1 MDSKPSM
8 NFKDLA
14 SGLKKYRGNWET
26 TWQEVAE
33 RCFTDQ
39 ADFNVTRSK
48 GEQRNQRVFDSTATM
63 AVERSA
69 SAITGLITPKSERWH
84 TLTTDDDQLNKS
96 QNVKRYF
103 DDVARILF
111 ANRYA
116 AKAGFETANYQAI
129 RSLMGFGT
137 GQIAVNEA
145 PSGNGLIYQAIFLG
159 DMFYGVNNFGVID
172 TVMREFTFT
181 KRQAIQE
188 WGFDALP
195 KKIREDKTP
204 DAKYEFCHIVYANDD
219 YNEASI
225 KAEDRKYLYAYLYR
239 EDMDK
244 PLKEGGYFSFPYAVC
259 REMTSPNEIYGRS
272 PAMQVLPEIKSLNEM
287 RKTTIKAGHLMVTP
301 PLLAPTDG
309 MGVGILGAG
318 PMAINFTPGGITKG
332 GVNAQ
337 GQQMIHPMN
346 TGVRPDFGQAMIEE
360 SRRIINDSFYLN
372 LFQIL
377 VETPSMTA
385 TEVLA
390 RTQEKGILLAPTAAR
405 LEQEYL
411 GPMIERELDIL
422 SRQGKLPELP
432 AELIEAGGEYTIKYE
447 SPLTRAQRSSQLLG
461 IQDTFNM
468 ALQGASV
475 DPSILDR
482 INMDE
487 MLKQSADINNTPAS
501 IIRSDEETQQ
511 LREGRKQQEQQ
522 QQILAQA
529 PAMAGAA
536 KNIAEAQAAGI

>member
-1 MDSKPSM
+1 MDYKQ
-8 NFKDLA
+8 LA
-14 SGLKKYRGNWET
+14 AGLTKYRGNWDI

-39 ADFNVTRSK
+39 ADFNVTNTK
-48 GEQRNQRVFDSTATM
+48 GVQRNQRVFDPTATM
-63 AVERSA
+63 AVGRSA

-84 TLTTDDDQLNKS
+84 TLTTDDETLNKS

-103 DDVARILF
+103 DEVTKILF

-116 AKAGFETANYQAI
+116 ARAGFETANYQAI

-137 GQIAVNEA
+137 GQIAINEA
-145 PSGNGLIYQAIFLG
+145 PNGDGLIYQALFLG
-159 DMFYGVNNFGVID
+159 DMYYGVNNFGVVD
-172 TVMREFTFT
+172 TAMREFTFT
-181 KRQAIQE
+181 KRQAIQQ
-188 WGFDALP
+188 WGEDALP
-195 KKIREDKTP
+195 RKIREDKKNDTEY
-204 DAKYEFCHIVYANDD
+204 KFCHIVHKNDD
-219 YNEASI
+219 YNEDSMAPD
-225 KAEDRKYLYAYLYR
+225 KRLYRYAYFYK
-239 EDMDK
+239 EDMK
-244 PLKEGGYFSFPYAVC
+244 EPIAEGGYYTFPYAIC

-272 PAMQVLPEIKSLNEM
+272 PAMQVLPEIKGLNEM
-287 RKTTIKAGHLMVTP
+287 RKTTIKAGQLMVTP
-301 PLLAPTDG
+301 PLLAPSDNL
-309 MGVGILGAG
+309 GVGVLGSG
-318 PMAINFTPGGITKG
+318 PMSVNFTPGGITKG

-346 TGVRPDFGQAMIEE
+346 TGSRPDFGQQMIEE

-377 VETPSMTA
+377 VETPTMTA

-411 GPMIERELDIL
+411 GPMIERELDLL

-432 AELIEAGGEYTIKYE
+432 AELVEAGGEYTVKYE

-461 IQDTFNM
+461 IQDTLNM
-468 ALQGASV
+468 AMTVASA
-475 DPSILDR
+475 DPTVLDR
-482 INMDE
+482 VNFDE
-487 MLKQSADINNTPAS
+487 MLKQMAEINNTPAS
-501 IIRSDEETQQ
+501 VIRSDQETGELRAQRQQ
-511 LREGRKQQEQQ
+511 AEQQ
-522 QQILAQA
+522 QQILEQA

-536 KNIAEAQAAGI
+536 RDIAEAQAVGM

>member
-1 MDSKPSM
+1 MDYKQ
-8 NFKDLA
+8 LA
-14 SGLKKYRGNWET
+14 AGLEKYRGNWSI

-39 ADFNVTRSK
+39 ADFNVTNSK
-48 GEQRNQRVFDSTATM
+48 GTQRNQRVFDPTATM
-63 AVERSA
+63 AVSRSA

-84 TLTTDDDQLNKS
+84 TLTTDNDDLNKS

-103 DDVARILF
+103 DEVTRILF

-116 AKAGFETANYQAI
+116 AKAGFETANYQAV

-145 PSGNGLIYQAIFLG
+145 PNNQGLIYQALFLG
-159 DMFYGVNNFGVID
+159 DMFYGVNNYGVVD
-172 TVMREFTFT
+172 TAMREFTFT
-181 KRQAIQE
+181 KRQAIQQ
-188 WGFDALP
+188 WGLDSLP
-195 KKIREDKTP
+195 RKIQEDQKQDTEY
-204 DAKYEFCHIVYANDD
+204 KFCHIVHANDD
-219 YNEASI
+219 YKEDSLKAS
-225 KAEDRKYLYAYLYR
+225 ERKYTYVYLFKD
-239 EDMDK
+239 DMNK
-244 PLKEGGYFSFPYAVC
+244 PIQEGGYYSFPYAIC

-272 PAMQVLPEIKSLNEM
+272 PAMQVLPEIKGLNEI
-287 RKTTIKAGHLMVTP
+287 RKTSIKAAQLMVTP
-301 PLLAPTDG
+301 PLLAPADG
-309 MGVGILGAG
+309 MGVGILGSG
-318 PMAINFTPGGITKG
+318 PMNINFTPGGITKG

-337 GQQMIHPMN
+337 GQQMIQPMN
-346 TGVRPDFGQAMIEE
+346 MGVRPDIGQQMIEE
-360 SRRIINDSFYLN
+360 SRKIINDSFYLN

-377 VETPSMTA
+377 VETPTMTA

-432 AELIEAGGEYTIKYE
+432 GELVEAGGDYTIKYE

-461 IQDTFNM
+461 IQETVNM
-468 ALQGASV
+468 AMTVASV
-475 DPSILDR
+475 DPSVLDR
-482 INMDE
+482 VNFDE
-487 MLKQSADINNTPAS
+487 VLKQSSEINNTPAS
-501 IIRSDEETQQ
+501 IIRSDEETET
-511 LREGRKQQEQQ
+511 LRASRKQAEQQ
-522 QQILAQA
+522 QQILEQA

-536 KNIAEAQAAGI
+536 RDIAEAQAVGI